1 MLSIL
6 CAALAAFATGDGSSR
21 VDKPGAQIEI
31 VCKPQALIRGT
42 RILIADLADILPPG
56 TAAHRIGQ
64 IPFGARPAAGFS
76 RVVSKHEILQ
86 CMVMAGEAAARLEMK
101 GAREVVVQPAYTE
114 VRPQDIRDSAEV
126 VLRAALATDQSD
138 DVEFELVTRLKH
150 MRVPPGREGVDFK
163 ARVRDGQIGVSRAIV
178 DLSIL
183 VDDEVY
189 KVVPLQ
195 YKLRRYH
202 QVLKIDRTIRKGEP
216 FTRANLD
223 LVRQEMSQASGFYLQ
238 SFKDVLGKVA
248 RRNLQSNRLLYLGDV
263 MEPAIVYKGQLVTV
277 VAASGRV
284 RVTIQGIATQN
295 GAKGDVIYVTNQ
307 STNRLISAVV
317 YAPGVLVVPNT
328 RR

>member
-6 CAALAAFATGDGSSR
+6 CAALLAFTASDGSSGGTQP
-21 VDKPGAQIEI
+21 VAKIEI

-56 TAAHRIGQ
+56 TAAHRLGQ
-64 IPFGARPAAGFS
+64 IPFGARPASGFS

-86 CMVMAGEAAARLEMK
+86 CMVMAGEDAGRLEMK
-101 GAREVVVQPAYTE
+101 GALEVVVQPAYTE
-114 VRPQDIRDSAEV
+114 IRPQDIRDSAEV
-126 VLRAALATDQSD
+126 VLRAAIAEEQSEE
-138 DVEFELVTRLKH
+138 VEFELVTRLKH
-150 MRVPPGREGVDFK
+150 MRVPPGRVGVDYR
-163 ARVRDGQIGVSRAIV
+163 ARVRDGQIGRTSALV

-202 QVLKIDRTIRKGEP
+202 HVLKIGRTIRKNEP
-216 FTRANLD
+216 FTRGNLE
-223 LVRQEMSQASGFYLQ
+223 LVRQEVSQASGLYLQ
-238 SFKDVLGKVA
+238 SYKEVLGKVA
-248 RRNLQSNRLLYLGDV
+248 RRNLQPNRVLYLGDV
-263 MEPAIVYKGQLVTV
+263 MEPAIVYRGQLVTV
-277 VAASGRV
+277 VAANRRV
-284 RVTIQGIATQN
+284 KVTIQGIATQN

-307 STNRLISAVV
+307 STNRIISAVV
-317 YAPGVLVVPNT
+317 YAPGVVVVPTT